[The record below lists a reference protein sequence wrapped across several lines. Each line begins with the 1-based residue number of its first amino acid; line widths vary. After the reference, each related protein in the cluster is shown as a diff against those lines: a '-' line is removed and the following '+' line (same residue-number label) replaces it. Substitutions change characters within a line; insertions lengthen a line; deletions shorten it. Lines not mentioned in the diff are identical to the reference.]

1 MRLLYADLYKI
12 TRHVLF
18 RWLVVGL
25 LALVVLRGVVWPP
38 APDVL
43 WTGLWSVHLIAG
55 ALIIL
60 TAITTGMEFSEDT
73 FRSLVSRGVPRWALL
88 LSKFVALI
96 LIGGLLL
103 VAIEGL
109 STLLGI
115 RPELRGGDLG
125 RAWLS
130 LWPYVALIVLL
141 TVLGHNG
148 GLALVVGVLWL
159 VLEQFIALL
168 IGPFTVLVESDISGL
183 RFMTT
188 EGFLGQLYP
197 WTLAYNGAN
206 WTYLAEWQRTPTPMN
221 LLLWH
226 IPHSVLYSAVVLAGF
241 TVLGL
246 GLSLLIVYRRDVTEV
261 VEGKKGLFGF
271 IQRRPRRARSRR
283 ERRRDTLPMGTGQG
297 SILVRLGRVHL
308 FKMGRTSLVKIG
320 LFVSLLFPLILW
332 RVSVAIKATGFED
345 FLFSPGPEG
354 SAPLAFVVSLLVVG
368 PLATVLGILAVSSE
382 LSLGTRRAELTRSV
396 TRLQAIVAQSLALM
410 LTLGIMFAFVMAIT
424 LVIGASVAGTWALGS
439 AAVATLVAMLATG
452 VYVGAIQIGGALTRS
467 PLGVMLFGLGFM
479 VADWLAILAPTLMI
493 EDPGSLMDLGRYAPF
508 ANTFVLAN
516 GGKIV
521 GVGIEWPSLGVPA
534 AALVLVGYIVVT
546 HAVAVL
552 IARWRDA

>member
-25 LALVVLRGVVWPP
+25 LALVVLRGLVWPP
-38 APDVL
+38 APDVP
-43 WTGLWSVHLIAG
+43 WTGLWSVHLIAA

-73 FRSLVSRGVPRWALL
+73 FRSLVSRGAPRWALL
-88 LSKFVALI
+88 LSKFAALV
-96 LIGGLLL
+96 LIGGVFL

-109 STLLGI
+109 STLLGV
-115 RPELRGGDLG
+115 RPELHGGDVG

-130 LWPYVALIVLL
+130 LWPYVALIMLL
-141 TVLGHNG
+141 TVLGRNG

-159 VLEQFIALL
+159 VLEQSTALL
-168 IGPFTVLVESDISGL
+168 IGPFTVLADVPGL
-183 RFMTT
+183 RFMTA
-188 EGFLGQLYP
+188 EGFLGQLYQ
-197 WTLAYNGAN
+197 WTLSYNGAN
-206 WTYLAEWQRTPTPMN
+206 WTYLAKWQRAPTPMN

-226 IPHSVLYSAVVLAGF
+226 IPHSVLYSALMLAGF

-261 VEGKKGLFGF
+261 VEGKKGSFSF
-271 IQRRPRRARSRR
+271 ARRSPRRERPRQK
-283 ERRRDTLPMGTGQG
+283 RRRDTLPAWTGKG
-297 SILVRLGRVHL
+297 SILVRLGRAHL

-332 RVSVAIKATGFED
+332 RVSVAMKATGFED
-345 FLFSPGPEG
+345 FLFSSGPEG

-368 PLATVLGILAVSSE
+368 PLATVLGILAVSNE

-410 LTLGIMFAFVMAIT
+410 LTLGIMFAFVMAVT
-424 LVIGASVAGTWALGS
+424 LVIGASVEGTWALGS
-439 AAVATLVAMLATG
+439 AVVATLVAMLATG

-493 EDPGSLMDLGRYAPF
+493 EDPGSLMALGRYAPF